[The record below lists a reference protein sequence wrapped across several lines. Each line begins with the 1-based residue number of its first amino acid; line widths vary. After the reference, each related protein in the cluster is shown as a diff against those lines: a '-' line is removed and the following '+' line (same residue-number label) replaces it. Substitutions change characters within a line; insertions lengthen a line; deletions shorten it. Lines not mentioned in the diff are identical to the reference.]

1 MKKRLIIV
9 SAATVIL
16 VLVMVISACGQAVQ
30 TTTSKPAATT
40 SAPVVT
46 TSAPPATTAKP
57 VVQYQEPVK
66 KVLNPAGTYIPV
78 DCVALSNRLDTLAGK
93 RILFYEAE
101 ATNMQLPT
109 LLAKLQKEFP
119 TATFDVVYTEL
130 WGETVP
136 TAEYLKV
143 QACIRGVGW

>member
-1 MKKRLIIV
+1 ML
-9 SAATVIL
+9 IL
-16 VLVMVISACGQAVQ
+16 VFVLSACAGATETTVTATKTVTATP
-30 TTTSKPAATT
+30 TTTAT
-40 SAPVVT
+40 
-46 TSAPPATTAKP
+46 TTAKP
-57 VVQYQEPVK
+57 TVQYQAPVY

-78 DCVALSNRLDTLAGK
+78 DCVGLSKRLDSLAGK

-109 LLAKLQKEFP
+109 LLNRLKKDYP

-130 WGETVP
+130 WGERVP

-143 QACIRGVGW
+143 NACIRGVGW

>member
-1 MKKRLIIV
+1 VKKRLFV
-9 SAATVIL
+9 LGAATIIL
-16 VLVMVISACGQAVQ
+16 VLVMVVSACGQ
-30 TTTSKPAATT
+30 PAATT
-40 SAPVVT
+40 TSGINPTTTVT
-46 TSAPPATTAKP
+46 VTVKPTATATTTG
-57 VVQYQEPVK
+57 VQYQEPVK

-78 DCVALSNRLDTLAGK
+78 DCVGLAPRLDTLAGK

-119 TATFDVVYTEL
+119 TSQFDVVYTEL
-130 WGETVP
+130 WGERVP

>member
-1 MKKRLIIV
+1 MF
-9 SAATVIL
+9 
-16 VLVMVISACGQAVQ
+16 VLSACAGATE
-30 TTTSKPAATT
+30 TTVTATKT
-40 SAPVVT
+40 VT
-46 TSAPPATTAKP
+46 ATPTTATTTAKP
-57 VVQYQEPVK
+57 TVQYQAPVY

-78 DCVALSNRLDTLAGK
+78 DCVGLSKRLDSLAGK

-109 LLAKLQKEFP
+109 LLERLKKDYP

-130 WGETVP
+130 WGERVP

-143 QACIRGVGW
+143 NACIRGVGW